1 MFMTFKYNTFCQKFN
16 VMQKVNHPILQLPIY
31 KIVPRILLIDQ
42 IFKLKIQIHI
52 KYQNSTHITNII
64 KFMMV

>member
-1 MFMTFKYNTFCQKFN
+1 
-16 VMQKVNHPILQLPIY
+16 MQKVNHPILQLPIY
-31 KIVPRILLIDQ
+31 KIVPRIFHIDQ